1 MLEKQYSDIKV
12 AGAYNVG
19 PDEID
24 CISTG
29 ELVTLFCKE
38 WNESETTGHTV
49 KWKSGVEKNA
59 PHEAVFLRLDSSK
72 LKSVFGW
79 KLRWHIEKAIQ
90 ETIYFTRA
98 LLFEQDVS
106 EEMDREISAFLNM

>member
-59 PHEAVFLRLDSSK
+59 PHEAF
-72 LKSVFGW
+72 FF
-79 KLRWHIEKAIQ
+79 
-90 ETIYFTRA
+90 ETR
-98 LLFEQDVS
+98 LFEIKECIWVETPMAYRKSYSGDDILYTGSIV
-106 EEMDREISAFLNM
+106 